1 MTSSCFLFSLGILPT
16 ALGTHSTSATMWI
29 AVVVTGI
36 SALVAGVLTGVLVYY
51 CIRKHQ
57 SQSCKPE
64 SSSNQHSQGGPVY
77 EEVSAT
83 CAGEMIELKENVAYG
98 HMQH

>member
-1 MTSSCFLFSLGILPT
+1 M
-16 ALGTHSTSATMWI
+16 
-29 AVVVTGI
+29 VTGI

-51 CIRKHQ
+51 CFRKHR
-57 SQSCKPE
+57 SQSCKPK
-64 SSSNQHSQGGPVY
+64 SSSNHHSQGGTVY

-83 CAGEMIELKENVAYG
+83 SAGEMIELRENMAYG